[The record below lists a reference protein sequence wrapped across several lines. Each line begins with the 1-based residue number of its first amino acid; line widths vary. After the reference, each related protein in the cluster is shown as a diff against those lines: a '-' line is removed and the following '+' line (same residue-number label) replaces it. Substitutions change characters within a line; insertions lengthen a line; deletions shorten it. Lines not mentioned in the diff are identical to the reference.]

1 MQNNENVKIKEMYRE
16 ERPYEKCE
24 QYGAENLTDA
34 ELLAVLLRTG
44 TKGENSLRLAQK
56 ILHPETDRGGLVN
69 LPQWTV
75 EQLRQ
80 VRGIG
85 KVKAI
90 QIRCLAELARRMA
103 KAEAL
108 EGLDFSSPNTIARYY
123 MEDMR
128 HRQKEVMKLLLL
140 NTKARLIGASDIS
153 VGTVNA
159 TLVSPRELFLE
170 ALKKKDVE
178 VILLWDRI
186 DEWMMSELREFEG
199 HGFVSATAADLELG
213 DLADKEE
220 EKAKEEAAKEAA
232 DDVARLKKV
241 LGDRVKDVRVTN
253 RLVDS
258 PSCVVGDADQMMTP
272 QMRRMLE
279 AAGHALPEDSYTLE
293 INPQHPLI
301 KRAFAEKDEAR
312 FASWAEVIF
321 DQALLADQGTLK
333 DPAGFVKRL
342 NALLIG

>member
-1 MQNNENVKIKEMYRE
+1 MQRNENVTIKEMYRE

-69 LPQWTV
+69 LLQWTV

-140 NTKARLIGASDIS
+140 NTKAKLIGASDIS

-170 ALKKKDVE
+170 ALKKNAVSI
-178 VILLWDRI
+178 ILLHNHPSGDPTPSQEDILLTQRVRKAGDLI
-186 DEWMMSELREFEG
+186 GIELLDHIIIGDNRYISLREK
-199 HGFVSATAADLELG
+199 GFFCG
-213 DLADKEE
+213 
-220 EKAKEEAAKEAA
+220 
-232 DDVARLKKV
+232 
-241 LGDRVKDVRVTN
+241 
-253 RLVDS
+253 
-258 PSCVVGDADQMMTP
+258 
-272 QMRRMLE
+272 
-279 AAGHALPEDSYTLE
+279 
-293 INPQHPLI
+293 NP
-301 KRAFAEKDEAR
+301 
-312 FASWAEVIF
+312 
-321 DQALLADQGTLK
+321 G
-333 DPAGFVKRL
+333 
-342 NALLIG
+342 

>member
-108 EGLDFSSPNTIARYY
+108 EGWIFLLRIRSPLLYGRY
-123 MEDMR
+123 
-128 HRQKEVMKLLLL
+128 
-140 NTKARLIGASDIS
+140 AASAERS
-153 VGTVNA
+153 
-159 TLVSPRELFLE
+159 
-170 ALKKKDVE
+170 
-178 VILLWDRI
+178 
-186 DEWMMSELREFEG
+186 DE
-199 HGFVSATAADLELG
+199 T
-213 DLADKEE
+213 
-220 EKAKEEAAKEAA
+220 
-232 DDVARLKKV
+232 
-241 LGDRVKDVRVTN
+241 T
-253 RLVDS
+253 
-258 PSCVVGDADQMMTP
+258 
-272 QMRRMLE
+272 
-279 AAGHALPEDSYTLE
+279 
-293 INPQHPLI
+293 
-301 KRAFAEKDEAR
+301 FAEYKSKTDR
-312 FASWAEVIF
+312 S
-321 DQALLADQGTLK
+321 Q
-333 DPAGFVKRL
+333 
-342 NALLIG
+342 

>member
-1 MQNNENVKIKEMYRE
+1 MQRNENVTIKEMYRE

-128 HRQKEVMKLLLL
+128 HRQKEVIYQWERSMQRSYLRGSFFLKL
-140 NTKARLIGASDIS
+140 
-153 VGTVNA
+153 
-159 TLVSPRELFLE
+159 
-170 ALKKKDVE
+170 
-178 VILLWDRI
+178 
-186 DEWMMSELREFEG
+186 
-199 HGFVSATAADLELG
+199 
-213 DLADKEE
+213 
-220 EKAKEEAAKEAA
+220 
-232 DDVARLKKV
+232 
-241 LGDRVKDVRVTN
+241 
-253 RLVDS
+253 
-258 PSCVVGDADQMMTP
+258 
-272 QMRRMLE
+272 
-279 AAGHALPEDSYTLE
+279 
-293 INPQHPLI
+293 
-301 KRAFAEKDEAR
+301 
-312 FASWAEVIF
+312 
-321 DQALLADQGTLK
+321 
-333 DPAGFVKRL
+333 
-342 NALLIG
+342 

>member
-1 MQNNENVKIKEMYRE
+1 MYRGNTHL
-16 ERPYEKCE
+16 RSFTL
-24 QYGAENLTDA
+24 NLQTMLVTAGQKKDVFALGTMITGHGIGDSRTVSMTDMQFIA
-34 ELLAVLLRTG
+34 G
-44 TKGENSLRLAQK
+44 
-56 ILHPETDRGGLVN
+56 IIDRGGLVN

-140 NTKARLIGASDIS
+140 NTKAKLIGASDIS

-170 ALKKKDVE
+170 ALKKNAVSI
-178 VILLWDRI
+178 ILLHNHPSGDPTPSQEDILLTQRVRKAGDLI
-186 DEWMMSELREFEG
+186 GIELLDHIIIGDNRYISLREK
-199 HGFVSATAADLELG
+199 GFFCG
-213 DLADKEE
+213 
-220 EKAKEEAAKEAA
+220 
-232 DDVARLKKV
+232 
-241 LGDRVKDVRVTN
+241 
-253 RLVDS
+253 
-258 PSCVVGDADQMMTP
+258 
-272 QMRRMLE
+272 
-279 AAGHALPEDSYTLE
+279 
-293 INPQHPLI
+293 NP
-301 KRAFAEKDEAR
+301 
-312 FASWAEVIF
+312 
-321 DQALLADQGTLK
+321 G
-333 DPAGFVKRL
+333 
-342 NALLIG
+342 